1 MKNKKGLLVILSAP
15 SGCGKDTV
23 FSELKKIRTDCVE
36 SVSATTRK
44 PREGEVDGVNYY
56 FKTEGEF
63 VSMIENNALLEYA
76 KYNNC
81 YYGTPVQGVDRAV
94 SDGKVCFLIIEV
106 QGAQNIMKMRP
117 DCVSIFLLPPSLE
130 VLEKRLVQR
139 ETNDMQDV
147 KNRMALAKQELELA
161 PLYQYSVVNDD
172 LSEAVE
178 NINQIINNELCARNS

>member
-56 FKTEGEF
+56 FKTEDEF

-139 ETNDMQDV
+139 ETNDMQ
-147 KNRMALAKQELELA
+147 
-161 PLYQYSVVNDD
+161 
-172 LSEAVE
+172 EAVE